1 MSHINKK
8 GNPYI
13 IDISNKDVTE
23 RVAVA
28 SGEIKFDKETYKKIK
43 SFETKKG
50 NLEKTAIIGGI
61 MGAKETSRLIPLCH
75 NIPIN
80 HINIEVIKNDKKFTF
95 IVKSTVKTNANT
107 GVEMEALTAVTISC
121 LTIYDMCKY
130 LNKKIKIQNVHLVSK
145 IGVKKAIIVQNVL
158 WIVLH
163 IYELEILSDSM
174 TWFGSLLL
182 AITLG
187 ILGDMIALKWNS
199 VRPLMLGHIWLNVG
213 WVVTLFIL

>member
-43 SFETKKG
+43 SFDTKKG

-80 HINIEVIKNDKKFTF
+80 HINIEVIKSDKKFSF

-130 LNKKIKIQNVHLVSK
+130 LNKKIKIQNIARNMKTAKCAIRCVLFDNGYLSTKRKTRKANPTTKNRDWKLTLTPKIIMTIRITIELWPRVS
-145 IGVKKAIIVQNVL
+145 IFFHSN
-158 WIVLH
+158 
-163 IYELEILSDSM
+163 
-174 TWFGSLLL
+174 
-182 AITLG
+182 
-187 ILGDMIALKWNS
+187 
-199 VRPLMLGHIWLNVG
+199 R
-213 WVVTLFIL
+213 